1 MVESSGGMR
10 MAVSEKQMAYD
21 KSTYQVFSF
30 RIKSDSKMNG
40 CLEQAI
46 KKTGEKRAVY
56 VRNALVRKLT
66 KDGFLPPKE

>member
-1 MVESSGGMR
+1 
-10 MAVSEKQMAYD
+10 
-21 KSTYQVFSF
+21 
-30 RIKSDSKMNG
+30 MNG

-66 KDGFLPPKE
+66 KGGFLPPKGE

>member
-1 MVESSGGMR
+1 

-46 KKTGEKRAVY
+46 KKKGEKRAVY

-66 KDGFLPPKE
+66 KDGFLPPKAE